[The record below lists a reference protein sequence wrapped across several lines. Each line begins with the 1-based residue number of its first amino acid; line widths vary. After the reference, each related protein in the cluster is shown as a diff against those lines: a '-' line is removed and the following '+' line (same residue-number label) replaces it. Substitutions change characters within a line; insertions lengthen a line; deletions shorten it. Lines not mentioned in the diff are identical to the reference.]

1 MPLSV
6 PASVPG
12 TPVAPAVLTGYQ
24 VATVTITPPPNGGSA
39 ITAYTSNCYEPYP
52 TLVATQTQY
61 LALDPTANVF
71 TFSGLSSSVQYGFTG
86 IAINASGPSG
96 ESPVTLA
103 TPTGA
108 YVVSKTVLAGT
119 QQPTSFKS
127 F

>member
-24 VATVTITPPPNGGSA
+24 VASVTITPPSNGGSP
-39 ITAYTSNCYEPYP
+39 ITAYTANLYAPYP
-52 TLVATQTQY
+52 ILVATQTQY

-71 TFSGLSSSVQYGFTG
+71 AFVGLSSNTQYGFTG
-86 IAINASGPSG
+86 IAINVNGPSG
-96 ESPVTLA
+96 ESPQTLA
-103 TPTGA
+103 TPSGA

-119 QQPTSFKS
+119 QQATSFKS